1 MFNKKNI
8 LIALSIIIT
17 LSFILSG
24 CSSSSKNSQ
33 DSSSDNA
40 SKSVLDDY
48 PNRPIEVYVGHG
60 PGGGTDNFV
69 RIITG
74 LMGKDLGATFNVI
87 NMEGGSGVI
96 AMKTAMQKKPDGY
109 TLIGDSAYAVTT
121 ALGTNEY
128 GLDKVKPICRVQS
141 DIYALQVKKGTYES
155 IDELVEYAKAN
166 PGKVRIAAV
175 GALGMDE
182 ITARRFMKAAG
193 VEMSYVPAEGAGAM
207 HSALLGGHIDVMLE
221 EIGPVVSY
229 VEQGEIVP
237 LVFFA
242 EERLKDF
249 PDVPTTVEKGWDLT
263 DGIERYL
270 MIHADAPQEIVDL
283 LEASA
288 KRAMETEE
296 YQEYAANAYLNLRD
310 GWMGSEEFTEKL
322 ARDIE
327 IYKEIIAELESK

>member
-1 MFNKKNI
+1 MFCKENNTLK
-8 LIALSIIIT
+8 ALTIIIT
-17 LSFILSG
+17 LAFILSG
-24 CSSSSKNSQ
+24 CSSGNNGNA
-33 DSSSDNA
+33 DSAVDN
-40 SKSVLDDY
+40 Y

-74 LMGKDLGATFNVI
+74 LMAEDLGATFNVI
-87 NMEGGSGVI
+87 NQEGGSGVI
-96 AMKTAMQKKPDGY
+96 AMKNAMQKKPDGY

-141 DIYALQVKKGTYES
+141 DIYALQVKKGTFNS
-155 IDELVEYAKAN
+155 IEELIEYAKAH
-166 PGKVRIAAV
+166 PGEVKIAAV
-175 GALGMDE
+175 GAMGMDE
-182 ITARRFMKAAG
+182 ITARRFIKAAG
-193 VEMSYVPAEGAGAM
+193 VDMSYVPAEGAGSM
-207 HSALLGGHIDVMLE
+207 HSDLLGGHIDVMLE

-237 LVFFA
+237 LIFFA

-296 YQEYAANAYLNLRD
+296 YQEYAANSYLNLRD
-310 GWMGSEEFTEKL
+310 GWMGSEDFTKKLEK
-322 ARDIE
+322 DIE
-327 IYKEIIAELESK
+327 IYKEIVAELGK